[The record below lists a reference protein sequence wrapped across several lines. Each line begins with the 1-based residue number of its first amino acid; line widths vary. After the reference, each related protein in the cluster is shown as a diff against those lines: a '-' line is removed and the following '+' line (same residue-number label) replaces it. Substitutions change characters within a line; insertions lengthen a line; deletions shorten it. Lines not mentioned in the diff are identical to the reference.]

1 MEDCIFCKIVRGE
14 IPSYKVYDDDDF
26 MAFLDIAP
34 LNRGHVQVIP
44 KRHFRWVWDVPNF
57 GDYWEVAKTVA
68 LACMKGLGANLVE
81 FLTHGIDVEHAHIW
95 IVPIFND
102 EAFIKSEERKSFS
115 KEEMENIAEK
125 IISKVKIPDVR
136 S

>member
-57 GDYWEVAKTVA
+57 GDYWEAAKTVA
-68 LACMKGLGANLVE
+68 LASMKGLGANLVE